1 MEIAKY
7 ISDFENLPKQ
17 VQKQIIDYIKF
28 FVAKYKKKN
37 ESDHSKKN
45 EKEFFEICGL
55 WEDRNINSD
64 KLRKEAWRNSKW

>member
-17 VQKQIIDYIKF
+17 VQEQIIDYIKF
-28 FVAKYKKKN
+28 FVAKYKKKK
-37 ESDHSKKN
+37 ESSHNKKN

-55 WEDRNINSD
+55 WEDRNISSD
-64 KLRKEAWRNSKW
+64 TLRKEAWRNSP